1 MALVMGGLL
10 LVALVIAMAL
20 PPVYRS
26 MATILIQEQEIP
38 QELVRST
45 VTSFADERIQV
56 ISQQIMTRSV
66 LLDLVNKYSLYEG
79 VRQRETSEELLDRM
93 RADIKLAPVSAE
105 VTDRRTGSQMKA
117 TIAFTLAYQSES
129 ASNAQKIANELTT
142 LFLNENV
149 KNRQQKAAET
159 STFLQEELERLNKH
173 ISEVEQKLS
182 DFKQRNQ
189 GRLPELTAIN
199 LQSRERTEGELSRIE
214 HDIQSLVE
222 RKILL
227 EGQLAQVKP
236 MTPVIAS
243 TLGAP
248 GSVVLDP
255 QERLKAVQSQLASA
269 IGIYSEEH
277 PDVKNMRRE
286 IASLQAETGGAAAAA
301 AADRQAQIDETEGRL
316 ATLRQKY
323 SDDHPD
329 VAALRRT
336 LAGLRRALADG
347 SAGKA
352 ERKPD
357 NPAYISTQTQI
368 DSTSSEIASLR
379 SLQQELR
386 TKLNGLEDRLVQTP
400 EVERE
405 YSSSHAT
412 RRVRG
417 CAFASCARS
426 RCRRKWP
433 SSSNATARPSASR
446 SSIRRSIPKSL
457 SARTATRSC

>member
-1 MALVMGGLL
+1 
-10 LVALVIAMAL
+10 
-20 PPVYRS
+20 

-56 ISQQIMTRSV
+56 ISQQIMTRAV
-66 LLDLVNKYSLYEG
+66 LLDLVNKYNLYEG

-129 ASNAQKIANELTT
+129 PSDAQKIANELTT

-182 DFKQRNQ
+182 TFKQRNQ

-199 LQSRERTEGELSRIE
+199 LQSRERTESELSRIE

-236 MTPVIAS
+236 MTPVITGA
-243 TLGAP
+243 LGTP

-255 QERLKAVQSQLASA
+255 QERLKALQSQLASA

-277 PDVKNMRRE
+277 PDVKAMRRE
-286 IASLQAETGGAAAAA
+286 IASLQAETGGGAA
-301 AADRQAQIDETEGRL
+301 AADRQAQIDEIEGKL

-347 SAGKA
+347 AGKKT

-379 SLQQELR
+379 ALQQELR
-386 TKLNGLEDRLVQTP
+386 AKLNGLEDRLVQTP

-405 YSSSHAT
+405 YLELTRDQESSRMRFRELREKQMQAEVAEQLE
-412 RRVRG
+412 RD
-417 CAFASCARS
+417 
-426 RCRRKWP
+426 RKAERFTLIDP
-433 SSSNATARPSASR
+433 PIYPERPFSPNRYA
-446 SSIRRSIPKSL
+446 IALIGL
-457 SARTATRSC
+457 V